1 MLNIKTPYGDCYKV
15 NEKGEIIR
23 LDQKDFKPSGQWIFR
38 GLRHVK
44 RTSEFIPFSSITPQ
58 LLQEI
63 TLLYKNGKPQYTV
76 EDLDHGT
83 RRTWGNTAYH
93 GVKSIYFD

>member
-1 MLNIKTPYGDCYKV
+1 MLNIVTPYGDRYKV
-15 NEKGEIIR
+15 NEKGEIFYSKIN
-23 LDQKDFKPSGQWIFR
+23 PSGQWIFR

-44 RTSEFIPFSSITPQ
+44 RTSEFIPFSSITSQ

-83 RRTWGNTAYH
+83 RRVWGNTAYH